1 VIRVIFTYNTTGRK
15 SGEAYVEL
23 PEMMGER
30 AVQVMNH
37 KHMANRYIEVFLSN
51 EGEMSQANVPPVGG
65 ASGQWP
71 MEMGQGSN
79 GIVRLRGLPFN
90 ATAELIL
97 QFFQGLDIPK
107 TSMGVHLVVGPNG
120 RPNGEAFIEFA
131 SEEVADAAL
140 AKDRGTI
147 GTRYV
152 EVFRSTPEQMTLALQ
167 RVGKSNNMAPMPQ
180 MHSAQAQGGM
190 AQHGAMP
197 YGYAPFGMAPPMGF
211 NGMMSANGMPGGDTV
226 VKMRGLPYKATRNDV
241 LDFFAG
247 LSVPLHGVHIMFN
260 EREQPT
266 GEAYV
271 DFSGPDDRER
281 AMNKDRQHIG
291 GRYVELFRVSR
302 AEMLG
307 ALEQYVGSYH
317 TNQMAF
323 NPTMA
328 NAHAAYGGMYGA
340 VPQYGGAQYS
350 AAAMAGAAAYGG
362 MQQQMGMHQMASAM
376 AQGQQQQGGKG
387 ATLRM
392 RGIPYRSTAED
403 VMRFFAGFQVVPG
416 GVVLGQRDGRP
427 NGDCFVTFTT
437 PSEAQRATIMNH
449 KHMGNR
455 YVELFTT

>member
-1 VIRVIFTYNTTGRK
+1 MAAPDYTTAQTPAPPPPQAPPTGMTSSYVRLRGLPFTSTDQDVAGWFQQAPGGAIQVIRVIFTYNTTGRK

-211 NGMMSANGMPGGDTV
+211 NGMMGANGMPGGDTV

-281 AMNKDRQHIG
+281 AMRCSA
-291 GRYVELFRVSR
+291 RVIRS
-302 AEMLG
+302 
-307 ALEQYVGSYH
+307 GSARK
-317 TNQMAF
+317 TW
-323 NPTMA
+323 T
-328 NAHAAYGGMYGA
+328 
-340 VPQYGGAQYS
+340 
-350 AAAMAGAAAYGG
+350 
-362 MQQQMGMHQMASAM
+362 
-376 AQGQQQQGGKG
+376 
-387 ATLRM
+387 
-392 RGIPYRSTAED
+392 
-403 VMRFFAGFQVVPG
+403 
-416 GVVLGQRDGRP
+416 
-427 NGDCFVTFTT
+427 
-437 PSEAQRATIMNH
+437 
-449 KHMGNR
+449 
-455 YVELFTT
+455 

>member
-1 VIRVIFTYNTTGRK
+1 
-15 SGEAYVEL
+15 
-23 PEMMGER
+23 M
-30 AVQVMNH
+30 
-37 KHMANRYIEVFLSN
+37 
-51 EGEMSQANVPPVGG
+51 
-65 ASGQWP
+65 
-71 MEMGQGSN
+71 
-79 GIVRLRGLPFN
+79 PFN

-247 LSVPLHGVHIMFN
+247 LSVPLHGVV
-260 EREQPT
+260 RARQRK
-266 GEAYV
+266 
-271 DFSGPDDRER
+271 RER
-281 AMNKDRQHIG
+281 RTARPAPAIPG
-291 GRYVELFRVSR
+291 CGCATRPR
-302 AEMLG
+302 APRRPPL
-307 ALEQYVGSYH
+307 
-317 TNQMAF
+317 
-323 NPTMA
+323 P
-328 NAHAAYGGMYGA
+328 
-340 VPQYGGAQYS
+340 
-350 AAAMAGAAAYGG
+350 AGL
-362 MQQQMGMHQMASAM
+362 
-376 AQGQQQQGGKG
+376 
-387 ATLRM
+387 TPCL
-392 RGIPYRSTAED
+392 PYRSRPASTSCSTSASSRRVRPTSTSRD
-403 VMRFFAGFQVVPG
+403 RCAPAA
-416 GVVLGQRDGRP
+416 LGLP
-427 NGDCFVTFTT
+427 
-437 PSEAQRATIMNH
+437 PSSPPRAPPPQ
-449 KHMGNR
+449 
-455 YVELFTT
+455 YPSS